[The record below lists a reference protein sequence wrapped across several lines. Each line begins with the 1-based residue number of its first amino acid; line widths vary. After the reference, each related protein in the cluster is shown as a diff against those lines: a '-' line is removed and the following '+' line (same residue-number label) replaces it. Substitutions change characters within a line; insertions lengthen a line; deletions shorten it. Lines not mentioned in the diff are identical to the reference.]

1 VKSAELYLH
10 LSRLHK
16 GNNNE
21 EVRWKAS
28 AGKALQRAE
37 KIKTFV
43 EKSSGVPARDPLGTT
58 SDIRLTP
65 IGVDHFSR
73 RASSDGFSKELTVRK
88 IQMSSFMS

>member
-21 EVRWKAS
+21 EVKWKAS

-43 EKSSGVPARDPLGTT
+43 EKSSGVPGSKSGDPLGTT

-73 RASSDGFSKELTVRK
+73 RASSDGFSKE
-88 IQMSSFMS
+88 S